1 MSGADN
7 PLDQPGLDLE
17 LLGELQQ
24 LEAHLRNLGAVAADC
39 LRPGLGRGE
48 VDALV
53 GDYFD
58 VVPAQIRTWFAW
70 HDGAHEDGADG
81 TDTWL
86 PHGKIPISL
95 ADSLAIAHE
104 NLAGYGPNGTEDR
117 DYDVWAPTW
126 LPLLIVGGGGLSI
139 VADLANGVDQP
150 TPVHRVNF
158 HPDVPW
164 ANVQE
169 PSLTAM
175 VRVWNGHFAAGD
187 HHWDPDH
194 GWTNSVYDPEHYGVM

>member
-1 MSGADN
+1 MSSSSSRRTCATSERWPRTACARAWAGARST
-7 PLDQPGLDLE
+7 LWSATTSTL
-17 LLGELQQ
+17 
-24 LEAHLRNLGAVAADC
+24 
-39 LRPGLGRGE
+39 
-48 VDALV
+48 
-53 GDYFD
+53 
-58 VVPAQIRTWFAW
+58 PAQIRTCFAW

-95 ADSLAIAHE
+95 ADSLAIAHD

-139 VADLANGVDQP
+139 VADLANGVDQL

-164 ANVQE
+164 ANVQD
-169 PSLTAM
+169 
-175 VRVWNGHFAAGD
+175 RR
-187 HHWDPDH
+187 
-194 GWTNSVYDPEHYGVM
+194 